1 MKIEKSRV
9 SLNALSTCAMIL
21 TASLAAASSVNAATA
36 NITASVTIVPP
47 VALTERSDMRFS
59 GFVAGA
65 TPGTITLLVPPA
77 LPEVPPTSATPII
90 SGGRLV
96 AGGVKLVGGRT
107 CSPRLD
113 CGVGALQISGPPS
126 DSFSVSS
133 QTTTTLTTTTLT
145 SGGNT
150 MTLDGIELRYGANGT
165 VGTTSGLGILNPAGT
180 GTIVIGGV
188 LNVAAGQAVGTYT
201 GSLAVSVDY

>member
-1 MKIEKSRV
+1 
-9 SLNALSTCAMIL
+9 MIL
-21 TASLAAASSVNAATA
+21 TVSLAKTSSVNAATA

-47 VALTERSDMRFS
+47 VALTQRSDIRFS

-65 TPGTITLLVPPA
+65 TPGTITLLVPSA
-77 LPEVPPTSATPII
+77 LPEVPPTSATPIK
-90 SGGRLV
+90 SGDRLA

-133 QTTTTLTTTTLT
+133 QTTTTLT
-145 SGGNT
+145 SRDNT

-165 VGTTSGLGILNPAGT
+165 AGTTSGLGILNPAGN

-188 LNVAAGQAVGTYT
+188 LNVAAGQAMGNYT